1 MRCSPLFLCFAALV
15 GHGCSSGGRADVGS
29 ATATLTS
36 GDAGTLSS
44 TSGAG
49 GTATTTTG
57 SLKLDFP
64 VGGDLPD
71 ATTGECVAQTL
82 APETKSLAV
91 DILVVVDTSGSMAEA
106 IAAVETSINVDFAAI
121 LEESGVDYR
130 IIVLGD
136 YPPGVEL
143 WICVTEP
150 LSTTNCMP
158 PPPVPAVTERY
169 KHYDAPTGS
178 SDFLTNVLA
187 WYAAPDPHGLAPG
200 GYRDLLRDGARKV
213 FLGIT
218 DGNSGSDDPADGDAL
233 DAGLLALQPP
243 HFGAP
248 GDRRYV
254 FHTIITMAPNDPPD
268 LPWLPGDPIQGEGG
282 ALQHVSVLSG
292 GWRFP
297 LSEVAY
303 YDVLFQEIAKDV
315 VDTTPIACSFP
326 IPEPPMGTIDPN
338 TIQIDY
344 RPGGVGPVQS
354 FHQVADLASCEGD
367 AFYVTGDTV
376 VLCPLACAKVQ
387 ADLEAAL
394 DVRYGC
400 DVGFEPPG

>member
-1 MRCSPLFLCFAALV
+1 MRSSPLLLSIVVLV
-15 GHGCSSGGRADVGS
+15 SHGCSAGGRADAGS
-29 ATATLTS
+29 GATATLTS
-36 GDAGTLSS
+36 GDSVT
-44 TSGAG
+44 TSGTSGG
-49 GTATTTTG
+49 GTTTTTG
-57 SLKLDFP
+57 LIKLDLP
-64 VGGDLPD
+64 KDVDLPD
-71 ATTGECVAQTL
+71 ATSGECVAETL

-121 LEESGVDYR
+121 LEDSGVDYR

-158 PPPVPAVTERY
+158 PPTVPAVTERY

-187 WYAAPDPHGLAPG
+187 WYTAPDPHNLAPG

-218 DGNSGSDDPADGDAL
+218 DGNSGSDDPADGESL

-243 HFGAP
+243 HFGTP

-254 FHTIITMAPNDPPD
+254 FHTIITMAPNEPPNM
-268 LPWLPGDPIQGEGG
+268 PWLPGDPIQGEGG

-326 IPEPPMGTIDPN
+326 IPDPPMGTIDPD

-354 FHQVADLASCEGD
+354 FHQVADLASCESD
-367 AFYVTGDTV
+367 AFYVTGGTV
-376 VLCPLACAKVQ
+376 VLCPLACTKVQ

-394 DVRYGC
+394 EVRYGC
-400 DVGFEPPG
+400 DVGYVPPG